1 MPTRSARL
9 LALRGSILLVAAL
22 IPATLFYPTIA
33 EHARAASLLL
43 QLEDSK
49 TRIPLADLGTYVV
62 DESRTTIPSDRE
74 PIPVRIYRPRFVT
87 NPGGMVI
94 VHGVHY
100 LGIDEPRLVAF
111 ARAMAARGIVVL
123 TPQLSDIA
131 DYKVTPGSTDAIGFA
146 AHDLSM
152 RLGRQVGV
160 LGLSFSG
167 GLALIAA
174 TDPRFSSDMAFV
186 VAVGAHDDMARVSRF
201 LATGQIQAP
210 DGKTITMLPHEYGAL
225 VLVYSCLERFFA
237 PEDIPAARDA
247 IRLLLHEDIQGA
259 KQKATQL
266 GPAGQERMRLLF
278 ARQRESV
285 RKELLAAIDENPER
299 FSEVS
304 PHGRMPHIRVPVLL
318 LHGTGDEVVPA
329 TESLWLAQEIPHQY
343 LRAVLIS
350 PAITHVDVGGE
361 PSLLDKLALV
371 HFIAEMLHESNVSAA
386 QKHAETP

>member
-1 MPTRSARL
+1 MPVRSAKL
-9 LALRGSILLVAAL
+9 LTLRASILFVAAL
-22 IPATLFYPTIA
+22 IPATVFYPSIA
-33 EHARAASLLL
+33 EHARATSLLL

-62 DESRTTIPSDRE
+62 DESRTTIPSDRN

-87 NPGGMVI
+87 NAPGMVI

-100 LGIDEPRLVAF
+100 LGMDEPRLVAF

-123 TPQLSDIA
+123 TPELSDIA
-131 DYKVTPGSTDAIGFA
+131 DYTVTPASTDAIGFA
-146 AHDLSM
+146 AHDLSL
-152 RLGRQVGV
+152 RLGRPVGV

-174 TDPRFSSDMAFV
+174 TDSRFASDIAFV

-210 DGKTITMLPHEYGAL
+210 DGKTTTMLPHEYGAL
-225 VLVYSCLERFFA
+225 ILAYSFLERFFT
-237 PEDIPAARDA
+237 PQDIPAARDA
-247 IRLLLHEDIQGA
+247 IRLLLREDIQGA
-259 KQKATQL
+259 KQKAAQL
-266 GPAGQERMRLLF
+266 SPAGQERMKLLF
-278 ARQRESV
+278 AHQRESI
-285 RKELLAAIDENPER
+285 RKELLSAIDENPER

-304 PHGRMPHIRVPVLL
+304 PHRRMPHIRVPVLL
-318 LHGTGDEVVPA
+318 LHGTGDEVIPA

-350 PAITHVDVGGE
+350 PAITHVEVGGE
-361 PSLLDKLALV
+361 PGLLDKLALV
-371 HFIAEMLHESNVSAA
+371 HFIAEMLHESRISASS
-386 QKHAETP
+386 K